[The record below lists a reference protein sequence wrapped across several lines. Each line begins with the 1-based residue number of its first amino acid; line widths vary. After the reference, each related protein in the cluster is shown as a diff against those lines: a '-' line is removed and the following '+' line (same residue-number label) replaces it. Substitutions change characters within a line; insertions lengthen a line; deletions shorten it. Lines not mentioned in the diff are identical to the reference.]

1 MLMFINSSCSE
12 CKKGATQLAKLGKM
26 TMDRPKI
33 GRVDCTFDLEPCDL
47 LVKHIPAS
55 NNTFPYIMMLTRERT
70 HVWEGPIIAEEIYT
84 KFIKG
89 KGYQNFP
96 HHGGKGYTTK
106 RILQE
111 GREYIVKIQESF

>member
-1 MLMFINSSCSE
+1 LGQGGNFHNLINQKLQLKEPIMLMFINSSCSE
-12 CKKGATQLAKLGKM
+12 CKKGATELAKLGKM

-89 KGYQNFP
+89 KGY
-96 HHGGKGYTTK
+96 
-106 RILQE
+106 
-111 GREYIVKIQESF
+111 